1 MIGFVD
7 LGDININ
14 CAVLENVQKL
24 ATYVLVFL
32 VKSVVSP
39 LSYSF
44 SNFGT
49 DGITVFQI
57 MPIFWQAVKYLERIN
72 LKVIATTADGA
83 PQNRIFFSMH
93 KYICGNLDAG
103 VIFCTKNIHTK
114 EMCFTYF
121 FADGSYSTKTV
132 RNCLYHS
139 ESGSGTRNMW
149 NNGFFSWS
157 HIACLY
163 YENLES
169 GL

>member
-72 LKVIATTADGA
+72 LKVIATTADGSS
-83 PQNRIFFSMH
+83 QNRIFFRMH
-93 KYICGNLDAG
+93 KYICGNSNAG
-103 VIFCTKNIHTK
+103 VIYCTKNILAK
-114 EMCFTYF
+114 EMRFIYV
-121 FADGSYSTKTV
+121 FADASHLIKHFEIVFIILSPDVGQDTCGTMFFFMVTYSSFV
-132 RNCLYHS
+132 L
-139 ESGSGTRNMW
+139 
-149 NNGFFSWS
+149 
-157 HIACLY
+157 
-163 YENLES
+163 
-169 GL
+169 

>member
-1 MIGFVD
+1 MKIDEMKIQENLVWYKRSGELIGFVD

-14 CAVLENVQKL
+14 CATLENVQKL
-24 ATYVLVFL
+24 ATHVLVFL

-44 SNFGT
+44 SNFST

-83 PQNRIFFSMH
+83 PQNRIFFRMH
-93 KYICGNLDAG
+93 KYLCGNLDAG

-114 EMCFTYF
+114 EMCFIYF
-121 FADGSYSTKTV
+121 FPDAPYSAKTV
-132 RNCLYHS
+132 RNCLYH
-139 ESGSGTRNMW
+139 
-149 NNGFFSWS
+149 F
-157 HIACLY
+157 
-163 YENLES
+163 
-169 GL
+169 